1 MTDAMPME
9 HGLTLDQALA
19 EISTVF
25 IGLSPDRI
33 DAEIERAVGRVGELA
48 GADRVT
54 VTQLG
59 APGEAPRR
67 THQWV
72 RETVPRMPGD
82 DSVTPF
88 PWVASRVVQGR
99 ETVVIASVDELP
111 IDAVRD
117 RAALARFSICSLAA
131 FPLTVADDVVGAL
144 SFATVE
150 LERPCPAAL
159 VHRLRTASEMVA
171 NALAR
176 QRAHQ
181 DLVRQLEF
189 EQLVAQLAA
198 AFVNLPAAALDD
210 HITAVLGRVAEFLD
224 LDRSNL
230 AQRGVA
236 DEAFHVT
243 HQWVREGWPPMPP
256 FVPEKVMPWI
266 VEQALA
272 GNEVAFSDLDD
283 LPPAAAGERAFFG
296 AHGPRAALLTP
307 LTANGTVIG
316 AVAFGSFRRRQVW
329 SPDLI
334 RRLGLVANLIGNAL
348 ARQRADVELRATL
361 DENER
366 LRRRLEAENEYL
378 QQKIKSAHAL
388 DDEIVGRSRAIRA
401 VLHKVDQVAGTDVPV
416 LLLGETGVGKELFA
430 HAIHARS
437 TRPERPLI
445 TVNCAALPPSLI
457 ESELFGHEK
466 GAFTG
471 ATQARAGRFEL
482 ADGGTLFLDEI
493 GDLDAALQAK
503 LLRAL
508 QGGEIQRLGSSRTHK
523 VDVRIIAAT
532 NRDLQREMEE
542 GRFRQDLYYRLG
554 VFPVEV
560 PPLRERREDIPLLVW
575 HFIQG
580 RQSALRRIIKD
591 VPAAAM
597 DALVAYDWPGNVRE
611 LQNVIDRALILST
624 GAVLT
629 IDEAFGPTRPTR
641 ESRRTA
647 SLDTLRD
654 TERTHIMR
662 MLDRCGWKI
671 EGRGQ
676 AADRLGLRPST
687 LRNRMRKLGISR
699 PASAE

>member
-1 MTDAMPME
+1 
-9 HGLTLDQALA
+9 
-19 EISTVF
+19 
-25 IGLSPDRI
+25 
-33 DAEIERAVGRVGELA
+33 
-48 GADRVT
+48 
-54 VTQLG
+54 
-59 APGEAPRR
+59 
-67 THQWV
+67 
-72 RETVPRMPGD
+72 
-82 DSVTPF
+82 
-88 PWVASRVVQGR
+88 
-99 ETVVIASVDELP
+99 
-111 IDAVRD
+111 
-117 RAALARFSICSLAA
+117 
-131 FPLTVADDVVGAL
+131 VGAL
-144 SFATVE
+144 SFAT
-150 LERPCPAAL
+150 LRRERRWPATL
-159 VHRLRTASEMVA
+159 VHRLRMAGEMVA

-176 QRAHQ
+176 QRAHR
-181 DLVRQLEF
+181 DVVRQLQF

-198 AFVNLPAAALDD
+198 TFVNLPPAAVDD

-230 AQRGVA
+230 AQRSVEDG
-236 DEAFHVT
+236 AFHVT
-243 HQWVREGWPPMPP
+243 HQWIREGWPAMPP
-256 FVPEKVMPWI
+256 FVPEQAMPWI

-272 GNEVAFSDLDD
+272 GNEVAFSDLED
-283 LPPAAAGERAFFG
+283 LPPAAARERELFG
-296 AHGPRAALLTP
+296 AHGPRSALLTP
-307 LTANGTVIG
+307 LKANGIVIG

-348 ARQRADVELRATL
+348 ARKRADVELRTTL

-366 LRRRLEAENEYL
+366 LRKRLEAENEYL
-378 QQKIKSAHAL
+378 QQEVKSAHSL

-401 VLHKVDQVAGTDVPV
+401 VLHKLDQVAGTDVPV

-437 TRPERPLI
+437 TRTGRPLI

-532 NRDLQREMEE
+532 NRDLPREMEE
-542 GRFRQDLYYRLG
+542 GRFRHDLYYRLG
-554 VFPVEV
+554 VFPVEI

-580 RQSALRRIIKD
+580 RQGALRRTIED
-591 VPAAAM
+591 VPTAAM
-597 DALVAYDWPGNVRE
+597 DALAAYDWPGNVRE
-611 LQNVIDRALILST
+611 LQNVIDRALILSA
-624 GAVLT
+624 GAVLK
-629 IDEAFGPTRPTR
+629 IDEAFGPTRRTR
-641 ESRRTA
+641 ESRRSA
-647 SLDTLRD
+647 PLDTLRD
-654 TERTHIMR
+654 TERSHIVR

-687 LRNRMRKLGISR
+687 LRNRMRKLGITR
-699 PASAE
+699 PAPAE